1 MKHDECG
8 NSKGQTLMDTQ
19 VNYAVVGAFVIFL
32 FATVVLSIIWLSS
45 GFSMEKYTI
54 YEVFMQE
61 AVTGLSTEATVE
73 YNGVAVGTVESIT
86 LDKANPHIVD
96 LLLSIK
102 ANTPVTEGTF
112 ASLNTRGLTGITF
125 LALKDK
131 GTDIKPLKA
140 KSGQSY
146 PVIKTAPSIF
156 LQLDTALGKLND
168 SVQRVSES
176 LQSLFDKD
184 NLHSIK
190 QILEN
195 LNRVSGTLSNNSQ
208 KLTAIMNNT
217 ARASQNLPFFIEA
230 SANTMQILQRQTLP
244 ETNRVISNLV
254 VITDNLSELSR
265 ELERNPAV
273 LIRGQAPQT
282 QGPGENK

>member
-1 MKHDECG
+1 
-8 NSKGQTLMDTQ
+8 MDTQ
-19 VNYAVVGAFVIFL
+19 VNYAVVGAFVIVL
-32 FATVVLSIIWLSS
+32 FAAVVLSIIWLSS

-176 LQSLFDKD
+176 LQSLLDKD

-273 LIRGQAPQT
+273 LIRGQEPQT

>member
-1 MKHDECG
+1 MKHDD
-8 NSKGQTLMDTQ
+8 KGQTLMDTQ
-19 VNYAVVGAFVIFL
+19 VNYAVVGAFVIVL
-32 FATVVLSIIWLSS
+32 FAAVVLSIIWLSS

-176 LQSLFDKD
+176 LQSLLDKD

-273 LIRGQAPQT
+273 LIRGQEPQT